1 LYNKNNITEE
11 DERVGMRIVFATDL
25 SDANEA
31 AIESRTCLDCLDNIG
46 VTEVH
51 LLTVVPDNVSSGL
64 PGMDAATDAREA
76 LAPQR
81 RVFERAGFDVETH
94 VARGTPH
101 RRINGLAE
109 RLDADMIVV
118 GSRGEAPLRNRLIGG
133 TVRNVARTAV
143 RPLLVERIEE
153 TPDGHA
159 VKKEH
164 LFRDVL
170 YATDFSEN
178 AARAFDLFPA
188 LTGATERA
196 SLLHVDGP
204 GDTESM
210 RDAAERLEELATD
223 LRDRTGFDVGTNVR
237 SGNPVEEIAAEE
249 RRVGATTTLIGAR
262 GTSRLRRL
270 LLGSTAESIVTRGT
284 NNVLIVPPE
293 ASPPR

>member
-1 LYNKNNITEE
+1 
-11 DERVGMRIVFATDL
+11 MRIVFATDL

-31 AIESRTCLDCLDNIG
+31 AIESRTCLECLDNIG
-46 VTEVH
+46 VSEVH

-64 PGMDAATDAREA
+64 PGMDAASDAREA

-81 RVFERAGFDVETH
+81 SVFERAGFDVETH

-118 GSRGEAPLRNRLIGG
+118 GSRGQAPLQNRLIGG

-159 VKKEH
+159 VRKEH
-164 LFRDVL
+164 LFQDVL

-178 AARAFDLFPA
+178 AARAYDYFPA

-196 SLLHVDGP
+196 YLLHVGG
-204 GDTESM
+204 GDAEST
-210 RDAAERLEELATD
+210 ATAEERLDELASD
-223 LRDRTGFDVGTNVR
+223 LGDRTGFYVETNVR
-237 SGNPVEEIAAEE
+237 SGNPVDEITAEE
-249 RRVGATTTLIGAR
+249 ERVGATTTLIGAR

-270 LLGSTAESIVTRGT
+270 LLGSTAESIVARGT
-284 NNVLIVPPE
+284 NNVLLVPPE
-293 ASPPR
+293 AAAPR

>member
-1 LYNKNNITEE
+1 
-11 DERVGMRIVFATDL
+11 MRIVFATDL

-31 AIESRTCLDCLDNIG
+31 AIESRTCLECLDNIG
-46 VTEVH
+46 VSEVH

-64 PGMDAATDAREA
+64 PGMDAASDAREA

-81 RVFERAGFDVETH
+81 SVFERAGFDVETH

-118 GSRGEAPLRNRLIGG
+118 GSRGQAPLQNRLIGG

-164 LFRDVL
+164 LFQDVL

-178 AARAFDLFPA
+178 AARAYDYFPA

-196 SLLHVDGP
+196 YLLHVGG
-204 GDTESM
+204 GDAEST
-210 RDAAERLEELATD
+210 ATAEERLDKLASD
-223 LRDRTGFDVGTNVR
+223 LGDRTGFHVETNVR
-237 SGNPVEEIAAEE
+237 SGNPVDEITAEE
-249 RRVGATTTLIGAR
+249 ERVGATTTLIGAR

-270 LLGSTAESIVTRGT
+270 LLGSTAESIVARGT
-284 NNVLIVPPE
+284 NNVLLVPPE
-293 ASPPR
+293 AAAPR

>member
-1 LYNKNNITEE
+1 
-11 DERVGMRIVFATDL
+11 MRIVFATDL

-31 AIESRTCLDCLDNIG
+31 AIESRTCLECLDNIG
-46 VTEVH
+46 VSEVH

-64 PGMDAATDAREA
+64 PGMDAASDAREA

-81 RVFERAGFDVETH
+81 SVFERAGFDVETH

-118 GSRGEAPLRNRLIGG
+118 GSRGQAPLQNRLIGG

-164 LFRDVL
+164 LFQDVL

-178 AARAFDLFPA
+178 AARAYDYFPA

-196 SLLHVDGP
+196 YLLHVGG
-204 GDTESM
+204 GDAEST
-210 RDAAERLEELATD
+210 ATAEERLDELASD
-223 LRDRTGFDVGTNVR
+223 LGDRTGFHVETNVR
-237 SGNPVEEIAAEE
+237 SGNPVDEITAEE
-249 RRVGATTTLIGAR
+249 ERVGATTTLIGAR
-262 GTSRLRRL
+262 GT
-270 LLGSTAESIVTRGT
+270 
-284 NNVLIVPPE
+284 NNVLLVPPE
-293 ASPPR
+293 AAAPR

>member
-1 LYNKNNITEE
+1 
-11 DERVGMRIVFATDL
+11 MRIVFATDL

-31 AIESRTCLDCLDNIG
+31 AIESRTCLECLDNIG
-46 VTEVH
+46 VREVH

-64 PGMDAATDAREA
+64 PGMEAATDAKEA

-109 RLDADMIVV
+109 RIDADMIVV
-118 GSRGEAPLRNRLIGG
+118 GSRGQSPLRNRLVGG

-143 RPLLVERIEE
+143 RPLLVERIEK

-178 AARAFDLFPA
+178 AARAYDFFPA

-196 SLLHVDGP
+196 SLLHVGGGDDP
-204 GDTESM
+204 GATGNAE
-210 RDAAERLEELATD
+210 ERLDELATD
-223 LRDRTGFDVGTNVR
+223 LRDRMGIDVDTNVR
-237 SGNPVEEIAAEE
+237 PGNPVEEITAEE
-249 RRVGATTTLIGAR
+249 ERVGATATLIGAR

-270 LLGSTAESIVTRGT
+270 LLGSTAESIVARGT
-284 NNVLIVPPE
+284 NNVLLVPPE
-293 ASPPR
+293 AAPTPR

>member
-1 LYNKNNITEE
+1 
-11 DERVGMRIVFATDL
+11 MRIVFATDL

-31 AIESRTCLDCLDNIG
+31 AIESRTCLECLDNIG
-46 VTEVH
+46 VREVH

-64 PGMDAATDAREA
+64 PGMEAATDAKEA

-109 RLDADMIVV
+109 RIDADMIVV
-118 GSRGEAPLRNRLIGG
+118 GSRGQSPLRNRLVGG

-143 RPLLVERIEE
+143 RPLLVERIEK

-178 AARAFDLFPA
+178 AARAYDFFPA

-196 SLLHVDGP
+196 SLLHVGGGGDP
-204 GDTESM
+204 GATGS
-210 RDAAERLEELATD
+210 AEEQLDELATG
-223 LRDRTGFDVGTNVR
+223 LRDRMGIDVETNVR
-237 SGNPVEEIAAEE
+237 SGNPVEEITAEE
-249 RRVGATTTLIGAR
+249 ERVGATTTLIGAR

-270 LLGSTAESIVTRGT
+270 LLGSTAESIVARGT
-284 NNVLIVPPE
+284 NNVLLVPPE
-293 ASPPR
+293 AAPPSR

>member
-1 LYNKNNITEE
+1 
-11 DERVGMRIVFATDL
+11 MRIVFATDL

-118 GSRGEAPLRNRLIGG
+118 GSRGESPLRNRLVGS

-164 LFRDVL
+164 LFQDVL

-178 AARAFDLFPA
+178 AARAFDFFPM

-237 SGNPVEEIAAEE
+237 SGNPVEEITAEE
-249 RRVGATTTLIGAR
+249 ERVGATTTLIGAR

-270 LLGSTAESIVTRGT
+270 LLGSTAESIVARGT
-284 NNVLIVPPE
+284 NNVLLVPPE
-293 ASPPR
+293 ATPSR